1 MSVVYK
7 VVGVLLLVVALFVF
21 PFQAGG
27 PVGVMFEASLM
38 SLFNLA
44 VFVTAVISYIQFFIP
59 GPIEKHSS
67 EHNHIPF
74 HIFNFLFVGL
84 FFWISMNFL
93 VANKQFFTGYENL
106 SDADCIKQYYFGAGF
121 SSLILLFIA
130 FSAVINILYIITRIL
145 DHSIAVVSYS
155 FNKKRML
162 AKA

>member
-1 MSVVYK
+1 MSGVYK
-7 VVGVLLLVVALFVF
+7 VIGILLLIVVVFVF

-27 PVGVMFEASLM
+27 PVGVMFETSLI

-59 GPIEKHSS
+59 GPNEKHSI

-84 FFWISMNFL
+84 FFWVSMNFL
-93 VANKQFFTGYENL
+93 IANKQFFTGYEQL
-106 SDADCIKQYYFGAGF
+106 SDAACIKQYYLGAGF

-130 FSAVINILYIITRIL
+130 FSAVINILYIVTRVL
-145 DHSIAVVSYS
+145 DQSIAVVTYS

-162 AKA
+162 AKV